1 MRFADTGAG
10 IPEEAKDR
18 IFIPFYTTK
27 SKGTGLGLAISQRIV
42 KAHGGSI
49 EVQSRLGEGS
59 EFILRFPS
67 ATAVDAA
74 GRLGLTPT
82 PLQVTRV
89 EPVTEPDEAEPIAPE
104 LARESG

>member
-1 MRFADTGAG
+1 M
-10 IPEEAKDR
+10 
-18 IFIPFYTTK
+18 
-27 SKGTGLGLAISQRIV
+27 
-42 KAHGGSI
+42 
-49 EVQSRLGEGS
+49 QSRLGEGS

-82 PLQVTRV
+82 PIQVARV
-89 EPVTEPDEAEPIAPE
+89 EPSGDEEPEPIAPS

>member
-1 MRFADTGAG
+1 
-10 IPEEAKDR
+10 
-18 IFIPFYTTK
+18 
-27 SKGTGLGLAISQRIV
+27 V

-67 ATAVDAA
+67 ATAVDVA

-89 EPVTEPDEAEPIAPE
+89 EPSRDPEPEPISPS
-104 LARESG
+104 LARDSG